1 MFSNNGYSNV
11 NKYEVLSMR
20 YMLTLCCLCLA
31 FTFGC
36 AEKKTEIAKVDE
48 VKQIPITSESSEIK
62 KLMRVFLKNQEE
74 YRYGENKDLIRRILD
89 LDPDCILAIAFD
101 TWTPRDER
109 VSVLKNALDRL
120 DSVSELEA
128 GIVKAAYF
136 AVTER
141 NYSAADEII
150 DDLIV
155 NFPGY
160 YQLMLISADYKGRNR
175 NAEGMSNRY
184 KEAKQIN
191 PDSFAAYFRLALM
204 HFPTNVNWNS
214 GITERK
220 LPSHERDLNEAERL
234 LMVAQKLEPTNPAPR
249 LFMSH
254 LYRTKGNLDQALAA
268 VEEAAQLAT
277 DENSALKAEL
287 KAAGARTLVFLND
300 YDGARKAYEEAIDIT
315 ESVSL
320 KRDLLIQKA
329 STHLF
334 ERNFDQA
341 IKDLTDFKN
350 YIKTSEQGSELF
362 KLNNLRRAEWLKQR
376 TFTFARNREGAEKS
390 AKATDDYSEAIMDLS
405 TESFNEEMLKIREY
419 EEKVYSKL
427 RRIWLSLRF
436 SDFESARQQLALF
449 KPLVVDGEP
458 RWGLRNF
465 HSASAYLKLMEGDAE
480 GALESYSQITSEG
493 LGRDVMTKYF
503 FALAKKANG
512 DLDGSKRFLEEITTN
527 YSVTWQVGLVRN
539 LALDQLAKW

>member
-1 MFSNNGYSNV
+1 MFSNNSYSNV

-20 YMLTLCCLCLA
+20 YMPTLCYLCLA

-36 AEKKTEIAKVDE
+36 AEKKTEIVKVDE

-74 YRYGENKDLIRRILD
+74 YRYGENEDLIRRILD
-89 LDPDCILAIAFD
+89 LDPDCVLAIAFD
-101 TWTPRDER
+101 TWTPSSER
-109 VSVLKNALDRL
+109 VSQLKNALDRL

-141 NYSAADEII
+141 NYSASDEII

-191 PDSFAAYFRLALM
+191 PNSFAAYFRLALM
-204 HFPTNVNWNS
+204 HFSTNVNWNS
-214 GITERK
+214 GITDRK

-287 KAAGARTLVFLND
+287 KAAGARTLVFLSD

-315 ESVSL
+315 ESISL

-341 IKDLTDFKN
+341 IKDLTDFQN

-362 KLNNLRRAEWLKQR
+362 KLHNLRRAEWLKQR

-390 AKATDDYSEAIMDLS
+390 AKATDDYSEAIVALS
-405 TESFNEEMLKIREY
+405 TESFSKEMYKSQKHD
-419 EEKVYSKL
+419 EKVYSKL

-436 SDFESARQQLALF
+436 SDFESARQQLELF

-465 HSASAYLKLMEGDAE
+465 YAASAYLKLMKGDVE
-480 GALESYSQITSEG
+480 GALESYSQLNFEG
-493 LGRDVMTKYF
+493 TRDATTKYF

-512 DLDGSKRFLEEITTN
+512 DLDASKRYLEEITTN